1 MKKTS
6 LLFLGLLLF
15 GSVEVLGQ
23 VNLIQNV
30 SARKTISLDGVWD
43 SQVDVVGVGSLGRF
57 GLVQDR
63 KPTKFVYKG
72 DNPRNSELVEQDM
85 DVAEKIN
92 VPGDWNTQ
100 KEKLFLYEGNL
111 WYRKKFT
118 IAPQANKR
126 YFVYFGA
133 VNYEATVYL
142 NGVRI
147 GQHKGGFTPFQF
159 EITKELKNGEN
170 KLLVNANNTRGDD
183 NIPTKIAD
191 WWNYGGIT
199 RSVYIIEEPETFIT
213 DYFIQLEK
221 GKLSEIK
228 GWVKVSGSQK
238 AQSINVEIPELG
250 LKQSVQTDT
259 SGYAELSL
267 SSKKIQHWS
276 PENPKMY
283 EVIVASAN
291 DMVKDKIGFRTIETR
306 GTDILLNGKPIFLK
320 GAAIHEEA
328 PFRTGRC
335 YSEGDARTLLTW
347 AKELGSNYVRLA
359 HYPHNEAMTRMAD
372 EMGLLVWSEIPVYWN
387 VKFEKPEVY
396 ANAEKQLLENISR
409 DKNRASVILWSVANE
424 TNESE
429 PRLAFL
435 KKLLEKTKAVDPT
448 RLTTAALLPK
458 EGKGEFGLEDP
469 LGEFVDVMGC
479 NEYIGWYTLPAELAP
494 TIKWTSKYNKPL
506 IMSEFGAEAIA
517 GLHGSPEEIWTEEYQ
532 NRIFENQVKM
542 LNNIPFL
549 RGTSVWA
556 LMDFRSPL
564 RLLPI
569 KQDFFNRKGVV
580 SDKGIKKM
588 AFFTLKNWYQT
599 K

>member
-1 MKKTS
+1 MKKAC
-6 LLFLGLLLF
+6 LFLVILFLL
-15 GSVEVLGQ
+15 GNKEIIGQ

-30 SARKTISLDGVWD
+30 SARKTLSLDGVWD
-43 SQVDVVGVGSLGRF
+43 SQIDVIGVGSLARF
-57 GLVQDR
+57 GLIQDR
-63 KPTKFVYKG
+63 KPTKFVYNG
-72 DNPRNSELVEQDM
+72 DNPRNTELVEQDM
-85 DVAEKIN
+85 DMAEKIN

-111 WYRKKFT
+111 WYRKKFSVV
-118 IAPQANKR
+118 PQANKR
-126 YFVYFGA
+126 YFIYFGA

-142 NGVRI
+142 NGIKI

-159 EITKELKNGEN
+159 EVTKELKNGEN
-170 KLLVNANNTRGDD
+170 KLLLNANNTRGED

-191 WWNYGGIT
+191 WWNYGGVT
-199 RSVYIIEEPETFIT
+199 RSVYLIEEPETYIS
-213 DYFIQLEK
+213 DYFIQLDK

-228 GWVKVSGSQK
+228 GWVKMSGSQK
-238 AQSINVEIPELG
+238 AQAITVEIPELG
-250 LKQSVQTDT
+250 LKQSLQTDT
-259 SGYAELSL
+259 AGYATINF
-267 SSKKIQHWS
+267 SSKKIQHWT
-276 PENPKMY
+276 PQNPKLY
-283 EVIVASAN
+283 DVLLSSVDETI
-291 DMVKDKIGFRTIETR
+291 KDKIGFRTIETR
-306 GTDILLNGKPIFLK
+306 GTEILLNGKPIFLK

-359 HYPHNEAMTRMAD
+359 HYPHNEIMTRMAD
-372 EMGLLVWSEIPVYWN
+372 EMGLLVWSEVPIYWN

-396 ANAEKQLLENISR
+396 ANAENQLLENISR

-429 PRLAFL
+429 PRLLFL

-458 EGKGEFGLEDP
+458 ESKSEFSLDDP

-506 IMSEFGAEAIA
+506 IISEFGAEAVA
-517 GLHGSPEEIWTEEYQ
+517 GLHGKPDEIWTEEYQ

-542 LNNIPFL
+542 LNNIDFL
-549 RGTSVWA
+549 RGTSVWV

-569 KQDFFNRKGVV
+569 KQDFFNRKGIV
-580 SDKGIKKM
+580 SNTGIKKM
-588 AFFTLKNWYQT
+588 AFNTLKTWYET

>member
-1 MKKTS
+1 MKKAC
-6 LLFLGLLLF
+6 LFLLILFLL
-15 GSVEVLGQ
+15 GKKEIIGQ

-30 SARKTISLDGVWD
+30 SARKTLSLDGVWD
-43 SQVDVVGVGSLGRF
+43 SQVDVIGVGSLARF
-57 GLVQDR
+57 GLIQDR
-63 KPTKFVYKG
+63 KPTKFVYNG
-72 DNPRNSELVEQDM
+72 DNPRNTELVEQDM
-85 DVAEKIN
+85 DMAEKIN

-111 WYRKKFT
+111 WYRRKFSVV
-118 IAPQANKR
+118 PQANKR
-126 YFVYFGA
+126 YFIYFGA

-142 NGVRI
+142 NGIKI

-159 EITKELKNGEN
+159 EVTKELKNGEN
-170 KLLVNANNTRGDD
+170 KLLLNANNTRGED

-191 WWNYGGIT
+191 WWNYGGVT
-199 RSVYIIEEPETFIT
+199 RSVYLIEEPETYIS

-228 GWVKVSGSQK
+228 GWVKMSGSQK
-238 AQSINVEIPELG
+238 SQAITVEIPELG
-250 LKQSVQTDT
+250 LKQSLQTDT
-259 SGYAELSL
+259 TGYATINF
-267 SSKKIQHWS
+267 SSKKIQHWT
-276 PENPKMY
+276 PQNPKLYNVMLSSVD
-283 EVIVASAN
+283 ETI
-291 DMVKDKIGFRTIETR
+291 KDKIGFRTIETR
-306 GTDILLNGKPIFLK
+306 GTEILLNGKPIFLK

-335 YSEGDARTLLTW
+335 YTEGDARTLLTW

-359 HYPHNEAMTRMAD
+359 HYPHNEIMTRMAD
-372 EMGLLVWSEIPVYWN
+372 EMGLLVWSEVPIYWN
-387 VKFEKPEVY
+387 VKFEKTEVY
-396 ANAEKQLLENISR
+396 ANAENQLLENISR

-429 PRLAFL
+429 PRLRFL

-458 EGKGEFGLEDP
+458 EGKSEFSLDDP

-506 IMSEFGAEAIA
+506 IISEFGAEAVA
-517 GLHGSPEEIWTEEYQ
+517 GLHGKPDEIWTEEYQ

-542 LNNIPFL
+542 LNNIDFL
-549 RGTSVWA
+549 RGTSVWV

-569 KQDFFNRKGVV
+569 KQDFFNRKGIV
-580 SDKGIKKM
+580 SNTGIKKI
-588 AFFTLKNWYQT
+588 AFNTLKTWYET